1 MSNNEEKQYQSIL
14 DNLLDVSPNDSAVFT
29 RVNNKFAFDF
39 YTIFGPESFSKIY
52 NNKNFDIPILEVNLI
67 RICNLLE
74 EANTY
79 EEIIK
84 ILEENNI
91 EVSEKRNSQLKKN
104 PLGIKNNIINELK
117 VNFQKQSLKW
127 KLFLNKANEIN
138 TETNIWPMHL
148 GFLFVKL
155 VIDDKAVYGPLFLK
169 EVYLEIRNARPYL
182 VSNGDIKINE
192 KLLFLLSNAGFDLNI
207 SENYGDWSIKELIKY
222 LNEEW
227 KDIYNFN
234 LDLNQP
240 FKRWIP
246 EAIGNQAME
255 FEPGVVLGLFQPSGG
270 YARNRML
277 EIIKN
282 KELNKILDIEFNK
295 NIYKNRV
302 KQTIYNPKTSIFKIT
317 PTNYSQDKAI
327 ASSLNQ
333 NTIIWGPPGTGKSQT
348 IVNILTNLLVY
359 GKNSLVC
366 SQKKAALEVI
376 KNRMGALKIFC
387 LFMLNSKN
395 MNKKNFYLPLREY
408 LDYLENYDDNPNLKP
423 LRIINQKD
431 IRFVNNIAN
440 FSSDPRFVN
449 ITQALAKVHNNWSS
463 FSQEIWNAILKLPKN
478 ILYPAEFHFDD
489 SKALTNDM
497 LRINK
502 MKFKFW
508 HFKNWL
514 IKLTAQKMFNTF
526 KEFQGNLND
535 SVQVLKNL
543 KQEDFEFLND
553 LINIL
558 PSNNTQ
564 ETSDENEL
572 KKFIAQGIIK
582 RINKFTDEEKDQYS
596 EFAATIRLGTLEPY
610 KFIKRFPNMIKKI
623 FPIVIV
629 TPEADLSAWNKGEF
643 DYAILDES
651 SQIFLEKGLPVL
663 YLAKIKILAGDDQQ
677 MKPSNW
683 FGVRVSDDE
692 SIYGKV
698 DSLLDFAKSLGVYS
712 VLLDKNYRSNYASLM
727 TFSSKYFYKST
738 LDVIDSANMEANFKP
753 IEVHEVNGLWE
764 NNQNTVEAD
773 LAIKLIKE
781 NINKYNKIILLCFN
795 AKQQD
800 SITTSIF
807 KNHPELEKAIN
818 NGNLLLRNIENI
830 QGDEADLVIASVAYD
845 KDTAI
850 HSTYVGRPGGMNA
863 LNVAVSR
870 AKDKMIVIKSLKSSD
885 LTIMTGNEDAIM
897 FKHWLEF
904 LELSD
909 IERKNFLHLEDEEQ
923 NNNQLQT
930 IETEPVEVEN
940 SLLNQEIKSTI
951 LEAIKDKPYLKLIPN
966 ETLGTLK
973 VDYVLRRKHEPIMTF
988 MIDDYKYVNNP
999 EDFVIFKDLCKFIRS
1014 KKYIV
1019 YKLDRILW
1027 EDKKE
1032 EILETINSIEPVDMT
1047 QVVEVTKEIPTTQ
1060 LEILEAT
1067 NQEIKEAN
1075 EVIEEENQVK
1085 AIIIN
1090 ENSQVIN
1097 VNEEDFISQE
1107 HSDTIIVEEIKEVPV
1122 LDNEK
1127 KDETIE
1133 EVLEKIS
1140 QDRENTKTQ
1149 EIEKSKENTKVVEA
1163 IKKEET
1169 AQDTITLNAE
1179 KTQEVGFIKDEA
1191 TMVIE
1196 LNVEEQNEQIQSVS
1210 HSTENTIK
1218 QGETKNIEAE
1228 NAIEEQ
1234 EKTLD
1239 QLIEEGDKIKQSDY
1253 LEREEVPVKDFE
1265 ESTKEWESIL
1275 TQEIETKEQ
1284 TETQNLNAN

>member
-1 MSNNEEKQYQSIL
+1 MISNEEKQYQSIL
-14 DNLLDVSPNDSAVFT
+14 DNLLDVSPNDNAVFT

-39 YTIFGPESFSKIY
+39 YTLFGPESFSKIY
-52 NNKNFDIPILEVNLI
+52 SNKNFDIPILEVNLI

-74 EANTY
+74 EANSY
-79 EEIIK
+79 EEIK
-84 ILEENNI
+84 RILEENNI
-91 EVSEKRNSQLKKN
+91 EVSDNRNSQLKKN
-104 PLGIKNNIINELK
+104 PLGVKNNIINELK

-127 KLFLNKANEIN
+127 KLFFNKANEIN

-155 VIDDKAVYGPLFLK
+155 TIDGKAIYGPLFLK
-169 EVYLEIRNARPYL
+169 EVYLEIRNVRPYL
-182 VSNGDIKINE
+182 VSNGDIKVNE
-192 KLLFLLSNAGFDLNI
+192 KLLFLLNNADFDLNI
-207 SENYGDWSIKELIKY
+207 SQNFGDWSIKDLIKY
-222 LNEEW
+222 LHEEW
-227 KDIYNFN
+227 RDIYNFN

-246 EAIGNQAME
+246 EAIGNQAIE

-359 GKNSLVC
+359 GKSSLVC

-408 LDYLENYDDNPNLKP
+408 LEYLENYDDKADLKP

-449 ITQALAKVHNNWSS
+449 ITQALAKVHNNWTS

-478 ILYPAEFHFDD
+478 ILYPTEFNFDD
-489 SKALTNDM
+489 SKALAKSM
-497 LRINK
+497 LKLNK
-502 MKFKFW
+502 VKFKFW

-514 IKLTAQKMFNTF
+514 VKLTANKMFNTF
-526 KEFQGNLND
+526 KKFQGNLND
-535 SVQVLKNL
+535 SVQVIKNL

-558 PSNNTQ
+558 PSNNNQ
-564 ETSDENEL
+564 DVSDEAEL

-582 RINKFTDEEKDQYS
+582 RINNFTSEEKDQYS

-610 KFIKRFPNMIKKI
+610 KFIKRFAYMIKKI

-629 TPEADLSAWNKGEF
+629 TPEADLSAWVKDEF

-738 LDVIDSANMEANFKP
+738 LDVIDSANVEADFKP
-753 IEVHEVNGLWE
+753 IDVYEVSGTWE
-764 NNQNTVEAD
+764 NNQNVVEAE
-773 LAIKLIKE
+773 LSIKLIKE

-795 AKQQD
+795 SKQQD
-800 SITTSIF
+800 SITSTIF

-830 QGDEADLVIASVAYD
+830 QGDEADLVIVSIAYD
-845 KDTAI
+845 RNTAI

-870 AKDKMIVIKSLKSSD
+870 AKDKMIVIKSLQAKD

-897 FKHWLEF
+897 FKRWLEF

-909 IERKNFLHLEDEEQ
+909 AQRQNFLHLDDESSANSEQ
-923 NNNQLQT
+923 NIIDTKSLNANS
-930 IETEPVEVEN
+930 
-940 SLLNQEIKSTI
+940 SLLNQEIKNTI
-951 LEAIKDKPYLKLIPN
+951 LQAIKDKPYLKLIPN

-973 VDYVLRRKHEPIMTF
+973 VDYVLRRKHEPILTF
-988 MIDDYKYVNNP
+988 MIDDYNYVNNP
-999 EDFVIFKDLCKFIRS
+999 EEFVIFKDLCKFIRS
-1014 KKYIV
+1014 KKYTV

-1032 EILETINSIEPVDMT
+1032 EILQTIESIEPVDVT
-1047 QVVEVTKEIPTTQ
+1047 QVVEIAKEIPSSQ
-1060 LEILEAT
+1060 LEILAQNNE
-1067 NQEIKEAN
+1067 EIKESQGVAN
-1075 EVIEEENQVK
+1075 NQSQQMLVIVENAK
-1085 AIIIN
+1085 MLDIN
-1090 ENSQVIN
+1090 AEQIKN
-1097 VNEEDFISQE
+1097 QE
-1107 HSDTIIVEEIKEVPV
+1107 HSDSFTVEEVKEVPV
-1122 LDNEK
+1122 LEANAKNEA
-1127 KDETIE
+1127 IE
-1133 EVLEKIS
+1133 DVLEKIS
-1140 QDRENTKTQ
+1140 QDSENAKIENNNSVVIDSSETNKSTQDVVELNKDKTQ
-1149 EIEKSKENTKVVEA
+1149 EI
-1163 IKKEET
+1163 
-1169 AQDTITLNAE
+1169 
-1179 KTQEVGFIKDEA
+1179 GFIKDEA
-1191 TMVIE
+1191 TMVIDLANSGE
-1196 LNVEEQNEQIQSVS
+1196 ISQE
-1210 HSTENTIK
+1210 STMPISTKKTIK
-1218 QGETKNIEAE
+1218 QDNTQNDETHDSIE
-1228 NAIEEQ
+1228 IQ
-1234 EKTLD
+1234 EKTLE
-1239 QLIEEGDKIKQSDY
+1239 QLIEEGDKIEQSEY
-1253 LEREEVPVKDFE
+1253 LEREEVKVKSFE
-1265 ESTKEWESIL
+1265 ESKREWEVIL
-1275 TQEIETKEQ
+1275 TQEIKVKERITIQ
-1284 TETQNLNAN
+1284 SNDNN